1 MVNIF
6 HKNHFFNYLNWNKNN
21 IQIYKIIKKQVPKF
35 FTPFL
40 SKKQDGFCMVLEKCI
55 YKDTSCLKNTP
66 NSSL

>member
-6 HKNHFFNYLNWNKNN
+6 SQKSYFLNYLNWNKNN

-40 SKKQDGFCMVLEKCI
+40 SKKARWFLSQTWKSCG
-55 YKDTSCLKNTP
+55 YKDTSCT
-66 NSSL
+66 SHFG